1 MNKKKQSQTVQDFI
15 QALTTPAVSI
25 SPEERALYEE
35 LGTTPETIEQDL
47 YRQGYDTQRI
57 VQSMR
62 AIGER
67 VKQEHGRRV
76 ISLHEVLHTRVPHF
90 EEVVTAGAA
99 APAQSDQAKWT
110 SIANL
115 LGDLPIQDALFA
127 NVQGDSMKDIGIV
140 EGDVLIVNTKAR
152 AKSGDVVLVHVTG
165 KGQMVKRLELTES
178 VAWLHSEN
186 PAYESIKVSVP
197 TELDIKGVVWGRL
210 GRIN

>member
-1 MNKKKQSQTVQDFI
+1 MTQKKKSQNVQEFI
-15 QALTTPAVSI
+15 QALTAPAASI
-25 SPEERALYEE
+25 SQEERALYEE
-35 LGTTPETIEQDL
+35 MGTTPETIEHDL

-62 AIGER
+62 SVGER
-67 VKQEHGRRV
+67 IEQEKGQRV
-76 ISLHEVLHTRVPHF
+76 INVQEVLHTRVPHF
-90 EEVVTAGAA
+90 EEAVTAGAA

-140 EGDVLIVNTKAR
+140 EGDVLIVNTKVR
-152 AKSGDVVLVHVTG
+152 AKSGDVVLVHVEG

-178 VAWLHSEN
+178 VARLHSEN
-186 PAYESIKVSVP
+186 PAYDPIEIAVP
-197 TELDIKGVVWGRL
+197 TALEIKGVVWGRL
-210 GRIN
+210 GRIG